1 MALAACLLI
10 GRSIIIVDMA
20 SARTRSTPR
29 RRPGRPLRRPDDEGV
44 RRRLLATAA
53 RLFAQR
59 GSAGV
64 GLREI
69 ARRAD
74 VTPGMISYY
83 FGDKQGL
90 LLAVL
95 DDVFQRLL
103 AGFRELAAAPPA
115 ERERPVAE
123 SFARLY
129 IGVIGREPWIAPLI
143 LREVLAQETPLRAQ
157 FVEQFAT
164 RAAQLVQPLFAREIE
179 AGRLRRDLDPALA
192 LLSLLGMCVFPFLA
206 HPVTGPVLGYEL
218 DEEFRNRLAE
228 HTARLYLDG
237 ARGPRA

>member
-1 MALAACLLI
+1 MPSP
-10 GRSIIIVDMA
+10 RS
-20 SARTRSTPR
+20 RSTQ
-29 RRPGRPLRRPDDEGV
+29 RRPGRPQRNPDDEGV
-44 RRRLLATAA
+44 RRRLLSTAA
-53 RLFAQR
+53 QLFAQR

-69 ARRAD
+69 ARDAG

-95 DDVFQRLL
+95 GDVFERLM
-103 AGFRELAAAPPA
+103 AGFRDLAAAPPD
-115 ERERPVAE
+115 ERERPLAE

-129 IGVIGREPWIAPLI
+129 IGVIGREPWIAPLV
-143 LREVLAQETPLRAQ
+143 LREVLAQDTPLREQ
-157 FVEQFAT
+157 FVEQFAA
-164 RAAQLVQPLFAREIE
+164 RAAQIVHPLFAREIQ
-179 AGRLRRDLDPALA
+179 AGRLRADLDPVLA
-192 LLSLLGMCVFPFLA
+192 VLSLLGMCIFPFLA
-206 HPVTGPVLGYEL
+206 HPVTGPVLGYEI
-218 DEEFRNRLAE
+218 DEEFRRRLAD

>member
-1 MALAACLLI
+1 MPSP
-10 GRSIIIVDMA
+10 RS
-20 SARTRSTPR
+20 RSTLR
-29 RRPGRPLRRPDDEGV
+29 RRPGRPLRNPDDEGV

-53 RLFAQR
+53 QLFAQR

-69 ARRAD
+69 ARSAG

-95 DDVFQRLL
+95 GDVFERLF
-103 AGFRELAAAPPA
+103 AGFRELAEAKP
-115 ERERPVAE
+115 EQREIPVPEA
-123 SFARLY
+123 FARLY

-143 LREVLAQETPLRAQ
+143 LREVLAEDTPLRTQ
-157 FVEQFAT
+157 FVEQFAS
-164 RAAQLVQPLFAREIE
+164 RAAQIIPPLFAREIE
-179 AGRLRRDLDPALA
+179 AGRLRADLDPVLCV
-192 LLSLLGMCVFPFLA
+192 LSLLGMCVFPFLA
-206 HPVTGPVLGYEL
+206 HPVTGPVLGYEI
-218 DEEFRNRLAE
+218 DDEFRRRLAD